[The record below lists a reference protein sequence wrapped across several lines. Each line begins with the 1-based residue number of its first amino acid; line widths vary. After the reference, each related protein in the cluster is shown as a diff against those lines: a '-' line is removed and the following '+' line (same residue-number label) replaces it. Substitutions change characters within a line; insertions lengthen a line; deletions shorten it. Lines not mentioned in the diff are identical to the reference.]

1 MHCPS
6 LRSGGARRPGAGM
19 SEDVWTA
26 LVKGVLGF
34 AHSRA
39 GDMVGTTFKDTGS
52 FLKSLFDGASGTTKG
67 AIDRIKADVNDLKP
81 IGKALADALKPKFE
95 AAKTAVTNMA
105 NEIQTDPFTL
115 EAAARA
121 ATELAYVLIAF
132 DEALDILAEKI
143 AEREEN
149 PASKQQVLDAISGI
163 TDPWKAP
170 FKSLGA
176 DAVKAFDTL
185 CKAVLGVDDA
195 HADVANALVWS
206 RPDKK
211 LGLKFLNTG
220 PRSIGALGF
229 DGAYLEAFLDYKTQA
244 KVGIELHTRL
254 AAGLRSDKLLEKIM
268 PGQGKTAETDQVAI
282 TLDTADGLTFGAGK
296 DKKLILPVRFAF
308 PGVELREFAMIQ
320 PAKDNKDSQNRIDVV
335 MTIAGKLGDAFAIVV
350 EGGGISIRWVDGTG
364 PDVQPKIPTG
374 MGVRIRTGVV
384 NGGGYLR
391 YAEDSK
397 EYGGVF
403 DLQFA
408 KLGITAIGLLGTDPV
423 SFVIVIGVHFAPKID
438 LGFGFTLNGLGG
450 ILAIERAID
459 TVALS
464 DGLKTDIVGQLLFP
478 SDPIAAAPQILDQLG
493 KVFPH
498 RDGGFV
504 VGPIAEI
511 GWGSQAGF
519 VKARLGVALS
529 LPDPKVVILGAIEI
543 GVPSADIKPD
553 KRIVDIHAD
562 LLGEITPDYFLLKVS
577 IAKSKLFTLTLSGDI
592 ALFIKWAGEGAFALS
607 VGGFFPKYDAPK
619 EIGKLD
625 RLSVAFKPP
634 VDWLKITAE
643 AYVAITSNSIQFGG
657 KLDLSAD
664 VGVASAHAWIQ
675 LDSLFQWAP
684 YFHFIVILD
693 VGIEVKAFG
702 ATIAGVHFHG
712 ELSGDQPWRLEGTAT
727 AEILWWDV
735 DVDIGPLTWGEPRPA
750 DAPLI
755 DSVHTAAEALRADAA
770 WTPILPPDALQL
782 VRFADTGG
790 ERLFHPLGRLEVKQA
805 RVPLETQ
812 IDRIGS
818 SPVSAKHVYL
828 GPPKVGG
835 DEAAAVSTVQDRF
848 SPGHFL
854 ALKDDDLMARPDFEQ
869 MPAGMVVAASAKPVF
884 TSDVNAAYAWN
895 TVYPN
900 RPEPALTVPLGW
912 KIAGM
917 SKAML
922 GASAVAKARRINANP
937 YLVAPPAPPE
947 PVLADPGL
955 VTVVH
960 RDTLAPLA
968 AASTDIGPTRAAEFM
983 AGSNDLGVLASGLAA

>member
-1 MHCPS
+1 
-6 LRSGGARRPGAGM
+6 M
-19 SEDVWTA
+19 SDDVWTA

-34 AHSRA
+34 TQSRA
-39 GDMVGTTFKDTGS
+39 GDMVGSTFKDTGS
-52 FLKSLFDGASGTTKG
+52 FVTSLFDGASGTTKT
-67 AIDRIKADVNDLKP
+67 ALDTIKQDVKDLTP
-81 IGKALADALKPKFE
+81 IGKALGEALKPKFE

-105 NEIQTDPFTL
+105 TEIGTDPFTL

-143 AEREEN
+143 AEREQN

-170 FKSLGA
+170 FKALGA
-176 DAVKAFDTL
+176 DAVKGFDEL

-195 HADVANALVWS
+195 HSDVADALVWS

-211 LGLKFLNTG
+211 LGLKFASTG
-220 PRSIGALGF
+220 PRSIGPISF
-229 DGAYLEAFLDYKTQA
+229 DGAFVEAFLDYKTQA
-244 KVGIELHTRL
+244 KVGVELHTKM

-282 TLDTADGLTFGAGK
+282 TLDSANGLSFGAGK
-296 DKKLILPVRFAF
+296 DKKLILPVRFSF
-308 PGVELREFAMIQ
+308 PGIELREFALVQ
-320 PAKDNKDSQNRIDVV
+320 PEKDNKDSQNRIDVV
-335 MTIAGKLGDAFAIVV
+335 MTIAGKLGDVFAVVV
-350 EGGGISIRWVDGTG
+350 EGGGVSVRWTDGAG

-374 MGVRIRTGVV
+374 IGARINTGVV
-384 NGGGYLR
+384 SGGGYLR
-391 YAEDSK
+391 YSEDNK

-403 DLQFA
+403 DLQFL
-408 KLGITAIGLLGTDPV
+408 KFGITAIGLLGTEPF
-423 SFVIVIGVHFAPKID
+423 SLVIVIGVHFAPKID

-450 ILAIERAID
+450 ILAIERSVN
-459 TVALS
+459 TTALS
-464 DGLKTDIVGQLLFP
+464 EGLKTDIVGQLLFP
-478 SDPIAAAPQILDQLG
+478 SDPVAAAPQILDSLG
-493 KVFPH
+493 KVFPQ

-504 VGPIAEI
+504 VGPIAEL

-519 VKARLGVALS
+519 VKARLGIVLS
-529 LPDPKVVILGAIEI
+529 LPDPKVVILGALEI

-577 IAKSKLFTLTLSGDI
+577 IFKSKLFTLTLSGDI

-625 RLSVAFKPP
+625 RLSIGFKPP

-664 VGVASAHAWIQ
+664 VGVASAHAWIS
-675 LDSLFQWAP
+675 LDALFQWAP

-735 DVDIGPLTWGEPRPA
+735 DVDIGPLTWGEPRPT
-750 DAPLI
+750 DAPRI
-755 DSVHTAAEALRADAA
+755 DSVKAAADALQAEAA
-770 WTPILPPDALQL
+770 WTPILPADALQL
-782 VRFADTGG
+782 ARFTDTGG
-790 ERLFHPLGRLEVKQA
+790 DRLFHPLGRLEVKQA
-805 RVPLETQ
+805 QVPLETQ

-818 SPVSAKHVYL
+818 SSVSASRVYL
-828 GPPKVGG
+828 AQPMVGAV
-835 DEAAAVSTVQDRF
+835 EAAAVSTVQDRF

-854 ALKDDDLMARPDFEQ
+854 ALKDDQLMARPDFEQ
-869 MPAGMVVAASAKPVF
+869 MPAGLVVAASARPVF
-884 TSDVNAAYAWN
+884 TSDVHAAYAWN
-895 TVYPN
+895 TVYPH
-900 RPEPALTVPLGW
+900 RPEPVVAGADHW
-912 KIAGM
+912 KIAGIA
-917 SKAML
+917 KTML
-922 GASAVAKARRINANP
+922 AASAVAKARRQSANP
-937 YLVAPPAPPE
+937 YMTTAPEPPAP
-947 PVLADPGL
+947 VLSDPGL
-955 VTVVH
+955 VTVIH

-968 AASTDIGPTRAAEFM
+968 ATLTDIGATSAAEFL
-983 AGSNDLGVLASGLAA
+983 AGSNDLGVLASGMAA

>member
-1 MHCPS
+1 
-6 LRSGGARRPGAGM
+6 M
-19 SEDVWTA
+19 SDDVWTA

-52 FLKSLFDGASGTTKG
+52 FITSLFDGASGTTKT
-67 AIDRIKADVNDLKP
+67 ALDTIKTDVKDLTP
-81 IGKALADALKPKFE
+81 IGKALADALKPKFAE
-95 AAKTAVTNMA
+95 AKTAVTNMA
-105 NEIQTDPFTL
+105 TEIGTDPFDIP
-115 EAAARA
+115 AAARA
-121 ATELAYVLIAF
+121 ATELGYVLVAF

-143 AEREEN
+143 AERENN
-149 PASKQQVLDAISGI
+149 PASKQQVLDAIGGI

-170 FKSLGA
+170 FQSLGA
-176 DAVKAFDTL
+176 DAIKGFDAL
-185 CKAVLGVDDA
+185 CKAVLGIDNA
-195 HADVANALVWS
+195 HNDVANALVWS
-206 RPDKK
+206 RTDKK
-211 LGLKFLNTG
+211 LGLKFASTGNTSLA
-220 PRSIGALGF
+220 PLSF
-229 DGAYLEAFLDYKTQA
+229 DGAYLEAFVDYKTVA
-244 KVGIELHTRL
+244 KVGVELHTKVK
-254 AAGLRSDKLLEKIM
+254 AGLRSDKMLEKIM
-268 PGQGKTAETDQVAI
+268 PGEAKTADTDQIAI
-282 TLDTADGLTFGAGK
+282 SLDSADGLTFGAGK
-296 DKKLILPVRFAF
+296 DKKMVLPVRFAF
-308 PGVELREFAMIQ
+308 PGVELREFAIAQ
-320 PAKDNKDSQNRIDVV
+320 PAKDNKGSQNRIDVMV
-335 MTIAGKLGDAFAIVV
+335 TIAGKIGDVFAVVV
-350 EGGGISIRWVDGTG
+350 EGGGISIRWVTDAA
-364 PDVQPKIPTG
+364 PEVKPKIPTG
-374 MGVRIRTGVV
+374 IGARIKTGVV
-384 NGGGYLR
+384 SGGGYLR
-391 YAEDSK
+391 YSEDTS

-408 KLGITAIGLLGTDPV
+408 KFGVTAIGLLGTEPF
-423 SFVIVIGVHFAPKID
+423 SFVVVIGVHFLPKID

-450 ILAIERAID
+450 ILAIQRAVD
-459 TVALS
+459 TAVLR

-478 SDPIAAAPQILDQLG
+478 SDPVAAAPKILDQLA
-493 KVFPH
+493 KVFPV

-519 VKARLGVALS
+519 VKARLGIVLS
-529 LPDPKVVILGAIEI
+529 LPDPKVVILGALEI

-577 IAKSKLFTLTLSGDI
+577 IINSKLFTLTLSGDI

-625 RLSVAFKPP
+625 RMAIKFNPP
-634 VDWLKITAE
+634 VDWLKISAE

-657 KLDLSAD
+657 KVDLSAD

-675 LDSLFQWAP
+675 LDALFQWAP

-750 DAPLI
+750 DAPQV
-755 DSVHTAAEALRADAA
+755 DSVDTAAQGLMADAA

-782 VRFADTGG
+782 VRFADVGT
-790 ERLFHPLGRLEVKQA
+790 ERLFHPLGRLEVKQS
-805 RVPLETQ
+805 RVPLETD

-818 SPVSAKHVYL
+818 SPVSARQVYL
-828 GPPKVGG
+828 AEPKVNLT
-835 DEAAAVSTVQDRF
+835 DAAAVSTVKDRF

-854 ALKDDDLMARPDFEQ
+854 ALKDDQLMARPDFEQ
-869 MPAGMVVAASAKPVF
+869 MPAGLVVAASAKPTF
-884 TSDVNAAYAWN
+884 PGDVHAAYAWN
-895 TVYPN
+895 TVFPHHADVAAQ
-900 RPEPALTVPLGW
+900 RDDWRIERTAKT
-912 KIAGM
+912 
-917 SKAML
+917 ML
-922 GASAVAKARRINANP
+922 GVSAVAKARQNTANP
-937 YLVAPPAPPE
+937 YLEKIPKAPD

-955 VTVVH
+955 VSVVH
-960 RDTLAPLA
+960 RDTLVALSPA
-968 AASTDIGPTRAAEFM
+968 MTDIGATSAAEILR
-983 AGSNDLGVLASGLAA
+983 GSNDLGVLASGMAA

>member
-1 MHCPS
+1 
-6 LRSGGARRPGAGM
+6 M
-19 SEDVWTA
+19 SDDVWTA

-34 AHSRA
+34 ANSRA

-52 FLKSLFDGASGTTKG
+52 FLKSLFDGTSGTTKD
-67 AIDRIKADVNDLKP
+67 AIDRIKTDVDNLTP
-81 IGKALADALKPKFE
+81 IGKALGEALKPKFE

-105 NEIQTDPFTL
+105 TEIGTDPFTI
-115 EAAARA
+115 EAAGRA

-143 AEREEN
+143 AERENN
-149 PASKQQVLDAISGI
+149 PASKQQVLDAIGGI

-176 DAVKAFDTL
+176 STVKAFDDV
-185 CKAVLGVDDA
+185 CKAVLDVDNA
-195 HADVANALVWS
+195 HNDVANALVWS

-211 LGLKFLNTG
+211 LGLKFLSAG
-220 PRSIGALGF
+220 PKTLGAISF
-229 DGAYLEAFLDYKTQA
+229 DGAYLEAFFDYKTKA
-244 KVGIELHTRL
+244 KVGIELHTKL
-254 AAGLRSDKLLEKIM
+254 QAGLRSDKMLEKIM

-282 TLDTADGLTFGAGK
+282 TLDSSDGLTFGAGK
-296 DKKLILPVRFAF
+296 DKKIILPVRFAF
-308 PGVELREFAMIQ
+308 PGVELREFAIIQ

-350 EGGGISIRWVDGTG
+350 EGGGVSIRWVDGSG
-364 PDVQPKIPTG
+364 PDAAPKIPTG
-374 MGVRIRTGVV
+374 MGVRINTGIVT
-384 NGGGYLR
+384 GGGYLR
-391 YAEDSK
+391 YSEDTK
-397 EYGGVF
+397 EYGGIF

-408 KLGITAIGLLGTDPV
+408 KFGITAIGLLGTDPF
-423 SFVIVIGVHFAPKID
+423 SFVIVIGVRFAPKID

-459 TVALS
+459 TIALR

-478 SDPIAAAPQILDQLG
+478 SDPVAAAPQILDSLG
-493 KVFPH
+493 KVFPY

-519 VKARLGVALS
+519 VKARLGIALS
-529 LPDPKVVILGAIEI
+529 LPDPKLVILGALEI

-553 KRIVDIHAD
+553 KRIVDIHAN
-562 LLGEITPDYFLLKVS
+562 LMGEITPDYFLLKVS
-577 IAKSKLFTLTLSGDI
+577 IAKSKLFTLSLSGDI

-625 RLSVAFKPP
+625 RLSIGFKPP

-664 VGVASAHAWIQ
+664 VGIASAHAWIQ
-675 LDSLFQWAP
+675 LDALFQWAP
-684 YFHFIVILD
+684 YFHFMVILD
-693 VGIEVKAFG
+693 VSIEVKAFG

-735 DVDIGPLTWGEPRPA
+735 DVDIGPITWGEPRPA
-750 DAPLI
+750 DAPMV
-755 DSVHTAAEALRADAA
+755 DSVGTAAEALKADAA
-770 WTPILPPDALQL
+770 WTPILPADALQL
-782 VRFADTGG
+782 VRFADTGSD
-790 ERLFHPLGRLEVKQA
+790 RLFHPLGRLEVKQS

-818 SPVSAKHVYL
+818 SPVSASRVYL
-828 GPPKVGG
+828 APPKVGG
-835 DEAAAVSTVQDRF
+835 DDAAAVSTVQDRF

-854 ALKDDDLMARPDFEQ
+854 ALKDDQLMARPDFEQ
-869 MPAGMVVAASAKPVF
+869 MPAGMVVAASSKPIHG
-884 TSDVNAAYAWN
+884 TAVNAAYAWN

-900 RPEPALTVPLGW
+900 RPEPVVDIPVRW
-912 KIAGM
+912 KIAGA
-917 SKAML
+917 SKGML
-922 GASAVAKARRINANP
+922 AASAVAKARKTSANP
-937 YLVAPPAPPE
+937 YLAVAPTPPE

-955 VTVVH
+955 VTVVN
-960 RDTLAPLA
+960 RATLAPLA
-968 AASTDIGPTRAAEFM
+968 AATTNIGPTHAAEFM

>member
-1 MHCPS
+1 
-6 LRSGGARRPGAGM
+6 M
-19 SEDVWTA
+19 SDDVWTA

-34 AHSRA
+34 TQSRA
-39 GDMVGTTFKDTGS
+39 GDMVDTTFKDTGS
-52 FLKSLFDGASGTTKG
+52 FLKSLFDGTSGTTKD
-67 AIDRIKADVNDLKP
+67 AIDRIKTDVDNLTP
-81 IGKALADALKPKFE
+81 IGKALAEALKPKFE

-105 NEIQTDPFTL
+105 NEIGTDPFTL
-115 EAAARA
+115 EAAGRA

-143 AEREEN
+143 AERENN
-149 PASKQQVLDAISGI
+149 PASKQQVLDAIGGI

-170 FKSLGA
+170 FKSFGA
-176 DAVKAFDTL
+176 STVKGFDDL
-185 CKAVLGVDDA
+185 CKAVLDIDNA
-195 HADVANALVWS
+195 HEDVANALVWS

-211 LGLKFLNTG
+211 LGLKFLSAG
-220 PRSIGALGF
+220 PKSLGALSF
-229 DGAYLEAFLDYKTQA
+229 DGAYLEAFFDYKTKA
-244 KVGIELHTRL
+244 KVGIELHTKV

-282 TLDTADGLTFGAGK
+282 TLDSIDGLTFGAGK
-296 DKKLILPVRFAF
+296 DKKIILPVRFAF
-308 PGVELREFAMIQ
+308 PGVELREFAIVQ
-320 PAKDNKDSQNRIDVV
+320 PAKDNKDSQNRIDL
-335 MTIAGKLGDAFAIVV
+335 MLTIAGKLGDVFAIVV
-350 EGGGISIRWVDGTG
+350 EGGGVSIRWTDGSG
-364 PDVQPKIPTG
+364 PQADPKIPTG
-374 MGVRIRTGVV
+374 IGVRIKTGIVT
-384 NGGGYLR
+384 GGGYLR
-391 YAEDSK
+391 YSEDTK
-397 EYGGVF
+397 EFGGIF

-408 KLGITAIGLLGTDPV
+408 KFGITAIGLLGTDPF

-450 ILAIERAID
+450 ILAIQRMID
-459 TVALS
+459 TIALR

-478 SDPIAAAPQILDQLG
+478 SDPVAAAPQILDSLG
-493 KVFPH
+493 KVFPY

-519 VKARLGVALS
+519 VKARLGIALS
-529 LPDPKVVILGAIEI
+529 LPDPKLVILGALEI

-553 KRIVDIHAD
+553 KRIVDIHAN

-625 RLSVAFKPP
+625 RLSIGFKPP

-657 KLDLSAD
+657 KLDVSAD

-675 LDSLFQWAP
+675 LDALFQWAP

-712 ELSGDQPWRLEGTAT
+712 ELSGDQPWKLEGTAT

-735 DVDIGPLTWGEPRPA
+735 DVDIGPISWGEPRPA
-750 DAPLI
+750 DAPMVN
-755 DSVHTAAEALRADAA
+755 SVQTAAEALKADAA
-770 WTPILPPDALQL
+770 WTPILPADALQL
-782 VRFADTGG
+782 VRFVDAGG
-790 ERLFHPLGRLEVKQA
+790 ARLFHPLGRLEVKQA

-818 SPVSAKHVYL
+818 SPVSANRVYL
-828 GPPKVGG
+828 APPKIGG
-835 DEAAAVSTVQDRF
+835 DDAAAVSTVQDRF

-854 ALKDDDLMARPDFEQ
+854 ALKDEQLMARPDFEQ
-869 MPAGMVVAASAKPVF
+869 MPAGMVVAASSRPIHGSA
-884 TSDVNAAYAWN
+884 VNAAYAWN

-900 RPEPALTVPLGW
+900 HDEPVVDIPVRWA
-912 KIAGM
+912 IAGA
-917 SKAML
+917 SKAIL
-922 GASAVAKARRINANP
+922 AASAVAKARKESANP
-937 YLVAPPAPPE
+937 YLAVAPKPPE
-947 PVLADPGL
+947 PVLDDPGL
-955 VTVVH
+955 VTVVN
-960 RDTLAPLA
+960 RATLAPLA
-968 AASTDIGPTRAAEFM
+968 AATTNIGPTQAAEFM
-983 AGSNDLGVLASGLAA
+983 AGSNDLGALASGLAA